1 VAEVV
6 VLMPLGRFLPSDPP
20 EKWRT
25 IAAALESEDKTR
37 RFCLIL
43 LVSSVPLALLLI
55 LAVIVT
61 GRIL

>member
-1 VAEVV
+1 VAEAI
-6 VLMPLGRFLPSDPP
+6 VLMTLGRLLPPDPP
-20 EKWRT
+20 EKWKT
-25 IAAALESEDKTR
+25 IAAALESEEKTR

-61 GRIL
+61 GHIL